1 MSIREIRWSSEKDA
15 LLRSDPARGGI
26 GLAECAVAI
35 EEGRVLA
42 DLPNPVRAGQSILV
56 LEINAYAYV
65 VPYVTEGDVIFLKT
79 MFPSRK
85 HTAKYLGQ
93 SLE

>member
-1 MSIREIRWSSEKDA
+1 MAINEIRWSFEKDL
-15 LLRSDPARGGI
+15 LLRSDPTRGGI

-35 EEGRVLA
+35 EEGRILD
-42 DLPNPVRAGQSILV
+42 DLPNPIRKGQHIFV
-56 LEINAYAYV
+56 LEIDAYAYV

-85 HTAKYLGQ
+85 HTARYLR
-93 SLE
+93 

>member
-1 MSIREIRWSSEKDA
+1 MGAQEIRWSAEKDA
-15 LLRSDPARGGI
+15 LLRSDVSRGGI

-35 EEGRVLA
+35 EEGRILD
-42 DLPNPVRAGQSILV
+42 DLPNPLRANQRMFV
-56 LEINAYAYV
+56 LEINAYGYV

-85 HTAKYLGQ
+85 HTAQYL
-93 SLE
+93 E